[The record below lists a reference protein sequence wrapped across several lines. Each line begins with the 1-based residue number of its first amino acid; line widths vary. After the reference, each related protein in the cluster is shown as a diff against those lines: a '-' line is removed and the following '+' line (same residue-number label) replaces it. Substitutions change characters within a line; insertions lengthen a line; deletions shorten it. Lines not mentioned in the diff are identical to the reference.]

1 VTHVVY
7 NSFNGRFSDNPRAVF
22 ERLRERPGF
31 EHTWLVDPAHAAA
44 FPADVRTVRIDR
56 PDARHALEDADLV
69 VAGTHTEVD
78 WTKSPGTTYL
88 QTWHGTPLKRIHY
101 DVLLVPPGRL
111 EYLDLD
117 VARWDVLLSPN
128 PASTPRLRKAF
139 GFDGPV
145 WETGYPRNDL
155 LLGPRAA
162 ATRAAVRRGLGLDDD
177 ETAVLYAP
185 TWRDDEKYDESVPEV
200 PMHLHLGA
208 LARRLDE
215 AGGRHRVLARLHN
228 LMTDRSH
235 AEEAPGVVDVS
246 FYRDVSELYLAADVL
261 VTDYSSVMFDFALT
275 GRPIVYYAYD
285 LDRFRDEIRGFYF
298 DLLPQAPGP
307 VTRTEDELVEA
318 LTHLDP
324 APFADR
330 YATFRATY
338 GGLEDGHATD
348 RVLERLGL
356 PGGAEAGGAEVRGAG
371 S

>member
-1 VTHVVY
+1 MTHVVY

-208 LARRLDE
+208 LAGRLAE
-215 AGGRHRVLARLHN
+215 AGGRHRVLARLHS

-235 AEEAPGVVDVS
+235 AEVAPGVVDVS

-307 VTRTEDELVEA
+307 VARTEDELVEA

-324 APFADR
+324 APFAER
-330 YATFRATY
+330 YETFRATY

-356 PGGAEAGGAEVRGAG
+356 LGG
-371 S
+371 